1 MLGNRESGWLK
12 LTKSPPASSIQTKE
26 VIVALE
32 CCETQGDGR
41 SGGQEKGLA
50 GRLDKAGWGL
60 FFIWIAIAFV
70 ADVGD
75 GVGLL
80 GVAVIVLGGQVARKS
95 MGVPL
100 EGFWLVV
107 GVLFLLGALWE
118 LYSVELPLVPIVLG
132 LAGIVLVLSAIGVF
146 AKSESDD

>member
-1 MLGNRESGWLK
+1 MPRDGGNG
-12 LTKSPPASSIQTKE
+12 
-26 VIVALE
+26 
-32 CCETQGDGR
+32 GR
-41 SGGQEKGLA
+41 GKDLA
-50 GRLDKAGWGL
+50 GRLETAGWGL

-95 MGVPL
+95 MGVHL
-100 EGFWLVV
+100 GGFWLVV

-118 LYSVELPLVPIVLG
+118 LFAVELPLVPIVLG
-132 LAGIVLVLSAIGVF
+132 LAGVVLVLSAVGVF
-146 AKSESDD
+146 AKGESDE